1 MSAKSLDRFFKN
13 SAMKD
18 IGMQWGIFRPRGG
31 YCCGPKNAE
40 HKRQAHKTSRRTM
53 KKMSQEDFETHYGRE
68 GDRYA
73 DFDR

>member
-1 MSAKSLDRFFKN
+1 MSAKSLDRVLKN

-18 IGMQWGIFRPRGG
+18 IGMRWGC

-53 KKMSQEDFETHYGRE
+53 KKMSQEDFFTYYGRGGE
-68 GDRYA
+68 V
-73 DFDR
+73 